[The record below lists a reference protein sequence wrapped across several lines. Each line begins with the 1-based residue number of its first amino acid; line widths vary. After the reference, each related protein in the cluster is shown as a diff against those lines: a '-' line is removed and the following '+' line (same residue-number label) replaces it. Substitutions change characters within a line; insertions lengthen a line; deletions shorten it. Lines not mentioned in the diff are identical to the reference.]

1 MTAREFLNFLTAAE
15 RLKSVPR
22 HCYTADGVRED
33 VAGHS
38 WRIALMAML
47 LAPEFPDLDMDR
59 VMRMCLI
66 HDLGEAVTGDIP
78 TFKKTDADETVETNA
93 IAALLSLLPD
103 PQRGAM
109 EELYRE
115 MDAQQTA
122 EARLYKALDKIE
134 AVQQHNESDIVT
146 WLPLEYDLN
155 RTYAHTETD
164 AFPYLKQV
172 RALMLADT
180 EEKIREGAKRGITK
194 EGAEQDYERLQQL
207 F

>member
-1 MTAREFLNFLTAAE
+1 MTERELLNFLSVAE

-47 LAPEFPDLDMDR
+47 LEEELPEIDMNR

-66 HDLGEAVTGDIP
+66 HDLGEAITGDIP
-78 TFKKTDADETVETNA
+78 TFQKTDTDEAVESNA
-93 IAALLSLLPD
+93 IDQLLRLLPNPQRSELAALY
-103 PQRGAM
+103 A
-109 EELYRE
+109 E
-115 MDAQQTA
+115 MDAQDTE

-134 AVQQHNESDIVT
+134 AVMQHNESDIAT
-146 WLPLEYDLN
+146 WMALEYDLN
-155 RTYAHTETD
+155 RTYALREC
-164 AFPYLKQV
+164 AEIPYIKRLREAV
-172 RALMLADT
+172 LEDT
-180 EEKIREGAKRGITK
+180 ERKIEEGAKRGITQ
-194 EGAEQDYERLQQL
+194 EGAEKDHARLQQL